1 MEAKIGDMAESG
13 TSVAGEPG
21 TRPDGGKDWSGRP
34 DAPHGGGR
42 GWSGKPNAPHGGGR
56 GWSGR
61 PDAPHG
67 GRGWSGRPNA
77 PHGGGRG
84 WTGRPDAPHGS
95 RGWSGRPDAPHGGG
109 REIFGRVSP
118 GVHDCALGAWEWSN
132 KQRVDSSGGSSE
144 YRFEDRKWT
153 TTAILGRDLVWRPS
167 DEGRVMDSGAKGS
180 VVEMEEFPA
189 VYVRTLFTGKQMKEE
204 EDDLCTYGLFDEV
217 VGEATDSST
226 NAAVVSG
233 LLSDENVYRG
243 EKGFTE
249 SGASCDTLSSKLKR
263 LAARYEQHD
272 DIVDRK
278 DVVGTIEPRL
288 HANVGKD
295 VLDEKQ
301 RPSEIT
307 DPGELSSSDS
317 GCDSGNSCDRS
328 FNDDCHNCVEDT
340 CKADARRL
348 DDGCGA
354 RELCISEEDD
364 QRLDGGC
371 CARSTCMGEGDVN
384 VRGSCGLDSSKMD
397 ELRGCE
403 AGLDSE
409 SESEYEDD
417 DQYLRLEETILQQEE
432 VIEVLGRDLKKFEDG
447 KKQFK
452 ERVEVWEKQANREKD
467 ALVELRERYEEEWFK
482 WEEEKSQMEITKSQH
497 EHQSKVLRELER
509 EVKEKQLQL
518 EYRENDMEE
527 RALTLKEGEQKLKQ
541 REIQFDEWF
550 QQWENNRRMQEEE
563 FEIRRAEDLKERKL
577 WETDLRKRELVLS
590 AKVEKYKEEKKACES
605 CLGVRQEALLE
616 AEAKFDERRERSA
629 RLEDNLQCEWRQG
642 ICVVSSEEGSGVEDR
657 GRGRGRTRQKKTRV
671 KQRRH
676 GGRSRTEKSRSEAS
690 RESIVDGCSRRRE
703 QMEGRP
709 KMIIGSEEES
719 SVEDRERSRVRQKLG
734 AKRCSERGCTGC
746 VEGKEGQSLN
756 RCTRQRKRTNSESL
770 ARSAVPSP
778 SLLAE
783 SSSNKLDGGMAQVE
797 IRGRQAYEEMD
808 CGDNVHST
816 GRNEVREGEC
826 GMCDDSSPMQR
837 VKRVQNAE
845 EYDPTLHSK
854 PKREKQVLTYDG
866 NTPWKDFYVHFEAC
880 KVYNRWTDQEATY
893 QLFTCCRG
901 NALTM
906 LGVNDVDPKE
916 MKYSELVKLMGKEF
930 GPRECSELY
939 FHDLNKREQ
948 KPGESLRSLGQ
959 DIRRLTAL
967 AFPRIERK
975 ERDRIAL
982 EHFKQAVADPELR
995 KELFRTHPDTLED
1008 AVDGALAVESFY
1020 RLERIKERSRLA
1032 FTRVVEAREV
1042 PTESVADVKK
1052 RMDVQVEDRVR
1063 DMERRVDILEKE
1075 MEAMR
1080 TSEVE
1085 GKRGCSTTVRE
1096 GFREARGSR
1105 GSVGKSQGRSGV
1117 CYSCQKPG
1125 HVARY
1130 CTQVVCFRCRE
1141 PGHQV
1146 RDCSHKSVVCKRC
1159 RSEGHIAR
1167 FCTRSGNDGRGK
1179 TKVVH
1184 TDRLKLGSGPDPVTY
1199 KYQAPAVVEEDKPGV
1214 RVVDEEEPEG
1224 MRKGRG
1230 VSSSEETLNKVVA
1243 GNDGQRAGEKTVQT
1257 GDKAEIGGRE
1267 VVRNRPMSRYVSL
1280 YNMFGGRN
1288 GVNLSSSIDGG
1299 KGEGGGCRQWRSSRE
1314 DSRKLPRYR

>member
-1 MEAKIGDMAESG
+1 M
-13 TSVAGEPG
+13 
-21 TRPDGGKDWSGRP
+21 
-34 DAPHGGGR
+34 
-42 GWSGKPNAPHGGGR
+42 
-56 GWSGR
+56 
-61 PDAPHG
+61 
-67 GRGWSGRPNA
+67 
-77 PHGGGRG
+77 
-84 WTGRPDAPHGS
+84 
-95 RGWSGRPDAPHGGG
+95 
-109 REIFGRVSP
+109 
-118 GVHDCALGAWEWSN
+118 
-132 KQRVDSSGGSSE
+132 DSSGE
-144 YRFEDRKWT
+144 
-153 TTAILGRDLVWRPS
+153 
-167 DEGRVMDSGAKGS
+167 GS

-204 EDDLCTYGLFDEV
+204 EDDLCTYGLFNEV
-217 VGEATDSST
+217 VGETTDSSI

-233 LLSDENVYRG
+233 LSDENLYRG

-249 SGASCDTLSSKLKR
+249 FGASCDTLSCMLKR
-263 LAARYEQHD
+263 LLVRYEQCD
-272 DIVDRK
+272 GIVDGK
-278 DVVGTIEPRL
+278 DVVGTIESQL
-288 HANVGKD
+288 HANVGTN
-295 VLDEKQ
+295 VVDEKQ

-307 DPGELSSSDS
+307 DPDELSSSDS
-317 GCDSGNSCDRS
+317 GCDSGNSCDCS
-328 FNDDCHNCVEDT
+328 FNDDGHNCVEDT
-340 CKADARRL
+340 CKGDARRL
-348 DDGCGA
+348 DAGCGA
-354 RELCISEEDD
+354 RELCMSEEDD
-364 QRLDGGC
+364 QRLNGGC
-371 CARSTCMGEGDVN
+371 CARSTCMGEVDDDGQ
-384 VRGSCGLDSSKMD
+384 GSRGLDGSKMD
-397 ELRGCE
+397 EFWSCE
-403 AGLDSE
+403 AGLESE
-409 SESEYEDD
+409 GESEYEDD
-417 DQYLRLEETILQQEE
+417 EQYLQLEETILQQEE
-432 VIEVLGRDLKKFEDG
+432 IIEVLGRDLKKFEDS
-447 KKQFK
+447 KKQFE
-452 ERVEVWEKQANREKD
+452 ERVDKWERQASREKD
-467 ALVELRERYEEEWFK
+467 ALVELRERYEEEWLK
-482 WEEEKSQMEITKSQH
+482 WEEEKSQMEIKKSQH
-497 EHQSKVLRELER
+497 EHESKVLRELER

-527 RALTLKEGEQKLKQ
+527 RALTLKEGEQRLKQ
-541 REIQFDEWF
+541 RELQFDEWF
-550 QQWENNRRMQEEE
+550 EQWENNRRMQEED
-563 FEIRRAEDLKERKL
+563 FEIQRAEDLKERKL
-577 WETDLRKRELVLS
+577 WETELRKRELVLS
-590 AKVEKYKEEKKACES
+590 ANVEKYKEKKACES
-605 CLGVRQEALLE
+605 CLGVRQEALLG
-616 AEAKFDERRERSA
+616 AEAKFDERREQFG
-629 RLEDNLQCEWRQG
+629 RLEDRDNQQYETRQG
-642 ICVVSSEEGSGVEDR
+642 IRVVSSEEGSGVKD
-657 GRGRGRTRQKKTRV
+657 RGRGRTRQKKTCV
-671 KQRRH
+671 KQRRYE
-676 GGRSRTEKSRSEAS
+676 GRSRTEKSRSEAS
-690 RESIVDGCSRRRE
+690 RGSIVGGCTRRRE
-703 QMEGRP
+703 QIEERP
-709 KMIIGSEEES
+709 KMIVGSEEES
-719 SVEDRERSRVRQKLG
+719 SVEDREGSRVRQKLDE
-734 AKRCSERGCTGC
+734 KRCAERGCTGC
-746 VEGKEGQSLN
+746 VEGKEGRSLD
-756 RCTRQRKRTNSESL
+756 RCTRQRKRTNSEFR
-770 ARSAVPSP
+770 ARSAVQSP

-783 SSSNKLDGGMAQVE
+783 VSSNELGGGAAQVE
-797 IRGRQAYEEMD
+797 IRGRHAYEEMD

-816 GRNEVREGEC
+816 GRNGKVREGEC
-826 GMCDDSSPMQR
+826 GVCDDSSPMQR

-854 PKREKQVLTYDG
+854 PKLEKQALTYDG

-906 LGVNDVDPKE
+906 LGVNDVDPEE

-939 FHDLNKREQ
+939 FHELSKREQ

-1042 PTESVADVKK
+1042 PPESVADVKK

-1075 MEAMR
+1075 MEARR

-1085 GKRGCSTTVRE
+1085 GKRGCSTAVRG
-1096 GFREARGSR
+1096 GFGEARGSR

-1141 PGHQV
+1141 PGHQA

-1214 RVVDEEEPEG
+1214 RVVDEKEPEG

-1243 GNDGQRAGEKTVQT
+1243 GNDGQQAGEKTVEA
-1257 GDKAEIGGRE
+1257 GDKAETGGRE
-1267 VVRNRPMSRYVSL
+1267 VVRNRPMSRYVRL
-1280 YNMFGGRN
+1280 YNMLGEGN

-1299 KGEGGGCRQWRSSRE
+1299 KGESGGCRQWRS
-1314 DSRKLPRYR
+1314 